1 MTGVYWST
9 NNCQGTAKDPKTRA
23 NCNHM
28 VYWPYTRLDGFM
40 SLATQ
45 APEELEDAKPLVDR
59 VAASVKEY
67 VDGTA
72 TKWYADYAR
81 AYAKMMS
88 VGELCGILCG
98 AEG

>member
-1 MTGVYWST
+1 
-9 NNCQGTAKDPKTRA
+9 
-23 NCNHM
+23 M

-40 SLATQ
+40 SLAVQ
-45 APEELEDAKPLVDR
+45 APEELEDEKPVVDR

-67 VDGTA
+67 MNGTA

-88 VGELCGILCG
+88 VGECCETLC
-98 AEG
+98 